1 MDLSTLNKNS
11 EKEKRAEK
19 HLNKFLAEIQRHF
32 DFSDYQIFKLLF
44 NVSQKY
50 EKKEKF
56 FKKFADKF
64 LSILRLKIL

>member
-11 EKEKRAEK
+11 EKEKHAEK

-32 DFSDYQIFKLLF
+32 DFSDNQVLKLLSR
-44 NVSQKY
+44 VSQKY

-56 FKKFADKF
+56 FKKFSDKF